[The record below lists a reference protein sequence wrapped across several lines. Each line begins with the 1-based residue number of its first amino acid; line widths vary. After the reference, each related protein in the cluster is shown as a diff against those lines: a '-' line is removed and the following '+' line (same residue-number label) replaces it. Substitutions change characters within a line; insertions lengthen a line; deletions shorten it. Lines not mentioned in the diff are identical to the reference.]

1 MKISVT
7 ITPNSKKEE
16 VVRVSENEFRV
27 KVGAPAK
34 EGKANE
40 RLYELLAEY
49 FHVPQ
54 NLIFIVSGH
63 TSRQKVVE
71 IFQKK

>member
-1 MKISVT
+1 MKIFVS

-16 VVRVSENEFRV
+16 VVKISENEFRV

-40 RLYELLAEY
+40 RLYELLADY
-49 FHVPQ
+49 FRVPKS
-54 NLIFIVSGH
+54 LIFIISGK

-71 IFQKK
+71 IFK

>member
-7 ITPNSKKEE
+7 ITPNSRKEE
-16 VVRVSENEFRV
+16 VVQISEREFRV

-40 RLYELLAEY
+40 RLYGLLAEY
-49 FHVPQ
+49 FHVPKSTV
-54 NLIFIVSGH
+54 FIVSGH

-71 IFQKK
+71 IFGK

>member
-16 VVRVSENEFRV
+16 VVKISENEFRV

-40 RLYELLAEY
+40 RLYELLADY
-49 FHVPQ
+49 FHVPKS
-54 NLIFIVSGH
+54 LIFIVSGH

-71 IFQKK
+71 VFGKE

>member
-16 VVRVSENEFRV
+16 VVKISENKFRV

-40 RLYELLAEY
+40 RLYELLADY
-49 FHVPQ
+49 FHVPKS
-54 NLIFIVSGH
+54 LIFIVSGH

-71 IFQKK
+71 VFGKE